1 MCSLCTLCVLYVW
14 VKEEKEEGWKR
25 IETANGL
32 LTDPGPT
39 YSVLNTNQ
47 GKLNQETIN
56 VVGATGK
63 LEKEIFFN
71 PINFKFN
78 KQWLT
83 CQFLYAWLSGSSFR
97 KRPIYWRLRLYL
109 KMKKYSYWYPRL
121 KPLRQGLLCCR
132 EHRHQTIVEEYQKPQ
147 KMQ

>member
-1 MCSLCTLCVLYVW
+1 M
-14 VKEEKEEGWKR
+14 KEEKEEGWKR

-71 PINFKFN
+71 PINFKFS
-78 KQWLT
+78 KQWIT
-83 CQFLYAWLSGSSFR
+83 RQFLCMPDCLV
-97 KRPIYWRLRLYL
+97 LRLGRDLYIGG
-109 KMKKYSYWYPRL
+109 SD
-121 KPLRQGLLCCR
+121 C
-132 EHRHQTIVEEYQKPQ
+132 T
-147 KMQ
+147 